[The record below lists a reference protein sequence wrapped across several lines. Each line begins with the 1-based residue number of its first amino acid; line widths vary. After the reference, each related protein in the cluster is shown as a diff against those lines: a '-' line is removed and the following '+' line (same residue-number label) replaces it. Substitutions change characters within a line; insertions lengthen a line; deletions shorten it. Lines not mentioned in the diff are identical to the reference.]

1 MWVARDGRQAATGR
15 RWLAVAACVGVGAL
29 GAAACGSDSG
39 GSSSSAASGT
49 SSGAAASTAVA
60 KVPDSALV
68 QAGQIQFCSD
78 ISTPPLESYGPGHK
92 PEGSDIDIGTEI
104 AKRLGLKVVW
114 KNTAFAG
121 IIPALTS
128 RNCDAVLSQ
137 LFDKPERRKVVDF
150 VDYMRSGQALLV
162 PKGNPKGVQGL
173 GDLCGMK
180 VASETGTTIADLL
193 RTQSKSCTAAGKP
206 KVTVRLF
213 LRDSDALQ
221 QLGLKQVDV
230 YGTTTETVSFVSA
243 KQPDTFAVAGKP
255 FGEILC
261 GIATRKGNTPLHDAI
276 DKAFASMQADGTY
289 KKILAK
295 WNLGLD
301 ELKPGTA
308 E

>member
-1 MWVARDGRQAATGR
+1 MWMTRHRRQRPAHLMVLVVVVFA
-15 RWLAVAACVGVGAL
+15 LA
-29 GAAACGSDSG
+29 AAACGSDSDSGG
-39 GSSSSAASGT
+39 GSSGGS
-49 SSGAAASTAVA
+49 ASTASAVA
-60 KVPDSALV
+60 SVPSSALV
-68 QAGQIQFCSD
+68 QPGQLQFCSD

-92 PEGSDIDIGTEI
+92 PQGSDIDMGTEI
-104 AKRLGLKVVW
+104 AKRLSLKVVW

-121 IIPALTS
+121 IIPALQAN
-128 RNCDAVLSQ
+128 NCDAVLSQ

-162 PKGNPKGVQGL
+162 PKGNPQNVQGL
-173 GDLCGMK
+173 ADLCGKK

-193 RTQSKSCTAAGKP
+193 RAQSKKCTAAGKP
-206 KVTVRLF
+206 KITIRLF

-230 YGTTTETVSFVSA
+230 YGTTTETVSFVTS
-243 KQPDTFAVAGKP
+243 KQPDAFAIAGKP

-261 GIATRKGNTPLHDAI
+261 GIATRKGNAPLHDAI
-276 DKAFASMQADGTY
+276 AKAFASMQADGTY

-301 ELKPGTA
+301 ELKSGA

>member
-1 MWVARDGRQAATGR
+1 MRVRRDGWQVPGR
-15 RWLAVAACVGVGAL
+15 RRLVAVAACLIAGAL
-29 GAAACGSDSG
+29 GASGCGSDSG
-39 GSSSSAASGT
+39 DDTS
-49 SSGAAASTAVA
+49 SSGATSTAA
-60 KVPDSALV
+60 KAAAGVPSSALV
-68 QAGQIQFCSD
+68 QPGQLQFCSD

-92 PEGSDIDIGTEI
+92 PQGSDIDIGTEI
-104 AKRLGLKVVW
+104 AKRLNLKVVW

-121 IIPALTS
+121 IIPALQA

-150 VDYMRSGQALLV
+150 VDYMRSGQALLA
-162 PKGNPKGVQGL
+162 PKGNPQKVQGL
-173 GDLCGMK
+173 ADLCGKK

-193 RTQSKSCTAAGKP
+193 RAQSKKCTAAGKP
-206 KVTVRLF
+206 KITVRLF

-230 YGTTTETVSFVSA
+230 YGTTTETVSFVTS
-243 KQPDTFAVAGKP
+243 KQPDSFAIAGKP

-301 ELKPGTA
+301 ELKAGTA